1 MIWINSVGQIIQKCA
16 YCLKNLKLAN
26 MDVHLGVWTIYN
38 IAKGRGGLK
47 KPQKVKDLKTKDEL
61 WL

>member
-1 MIWINSVGQIIQKCA
+1 
-16 YCLKNLKLAN
+16 

-47 KPQKVKDLKTKDEL
+47 KSQKIKDLKTKDEL

>member
-1 MIWINSVGQIIQKCA
+1 MGQIIQKCA

-26 MDVHLGVWTIYN
+26 MDVHLGLWTIYN

>member
-1 MIWINSVGQIIQKCA
+1 
-16 YCLKNLKLAN
+16 
-26 MDVHLGVWTIYN
+26 MDVHLPLWTIYN
-38 IAKGRGGLK
+38 IARKSGGLK